1 MKLYLD
7 DDMANPLLAQA
18 LRRAGHDVQTPSDAG
33 MSGRSDP
40 EHLTYAIWV
49 GRIVLTRNFRDFER
63 LHFLIM
69 QAQGRH
75 SGILLVRRDND
86 PRRNM
91 KAHEIVRALRGLE
104 TSGLPVAHACLTLNK
119 WR

>member
-18 LRRAGHDVQTPSDAG
+18 LRRAGHDVQLPLDAG
-33 MSGRSDP
+33 MSGRPDP
-40 EHLTYAIWV
+40 EHLTYAIRA
-49 GRIVLTRNFRDFER
+49 GRVVLTRNYGDFER
-63 LHFLIM
+63 LHLLIM
-69 QAQGRH
+69 EAQGH
-75 SGILLVRRDND
+75 HPGILLVRRNND

-91 KAHEIVRALRGLE
+91 KPHDIVRALRNLE
-104 TSGLPVAHACLTLNK
+104 ASGQPIPDACLSLNK